1 MDFQNSAAVCRQ
13 REAFHRQMA
22 AEASLPNVRTIALTA
37 AGAWAR
43 QAEEAEE
50 RESGKQTALS
60 KEDAAIALEF
70 QREEIFAAGPA
81 EPGGISD
88 PTPQTIPTLD
98 DPDQ

>member
-22 AEASLPNVRTIALTA
+22 AEASLPNVRTIALAA

-50 RESGKQTALS
+50 REFGKQTALS

-70 QREEIFAAGPA
+70 QREGVFAARHA
-81 EPGGISD
+81 ELGGASD
-88 PTPQTIPTLD
+88 PTPQTNPAI
-98 DPDQ
+98 DPNQ